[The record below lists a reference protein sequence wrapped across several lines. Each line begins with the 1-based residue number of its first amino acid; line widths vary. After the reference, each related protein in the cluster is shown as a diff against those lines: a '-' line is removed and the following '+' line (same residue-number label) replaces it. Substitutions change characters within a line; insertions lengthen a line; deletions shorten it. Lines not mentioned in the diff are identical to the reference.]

1 LTARLYLVVIFIFNK
16 NNKINFK
23 NMTNINNNNLPPI
36 EEIRELKNEIPSF
49 EEFMKTYQ
57 ADENLNYADL
67 NSGDISEVKG
77 YGPCSSPLCSYSSS
91 FYTKIRLETTSGE
104 TKTYFRAAYPF
115 YAVYYGGSSQ

>member
-1 LTARLYLVVIFIFNK
+1 MVNENLTPKTEMVY
-16 NNKINFK
+16 
-23 NMTNINNNNLPPI
+23 
-36 EEIRELKNEIPSF
+36 ELKNEIPSY
-49 EEFMKTYQ
+49 EEFMRTYQ
-57 ADENLNYADL
+57 DDSNLNYADL
-67 NSGDISEVKG
+67 SNDDIGIQKG